1 MKYQLVI
8 QYPLGNASADIFDK
22 LLMIEQEL
30 GMVLKGSHI
39 VNGHDIGLAEMN
51 IFIHTNDPDEAFNL
65 AKTILSDND
74 LEMIVAAYRDRQDE
88 NYSVIWPVNYTDDF
102 TAG

>member
-8 QYPLGNASADIFDK
+8 QYPLGNASADVFDK

-30 GMVLKGSHI
+30 GLVLKGGHI
-39 VNGHDIGLAEMN
+39 VDGHDIGLDEMN
-51 IFIHTNDPDEAFNL
+51 IFIHTNDPDEAFRL
-65 AKTILSDND
+65 AKTILSPDD

-88 NYSVIWPVNYTDDF
+88 NYSVIWPDNYADDF
-102 TAG
+102 TVG